1 MNEGNIKRDSIV
13 DMINNILLTII
24 LLLWIDFNVIDT
36 KKNWINEYEE

>member
-24 LLLWIDFNVIDT
+24 LLLWIDFNVMITNKD
-36 KKNWINEYEE
+36 